1 MVKVYFIIFSF
12 QVFLQT
18 LNFLQNKTQ
27 VVLATRSGIL
37 GCVAV
42 FVHSLTWYLARSKSM
57 YTFLW
62 LADGF

>member
-42 FVHSLTWYLARSKSM
+42 FVHSLTWYLVRSNSM